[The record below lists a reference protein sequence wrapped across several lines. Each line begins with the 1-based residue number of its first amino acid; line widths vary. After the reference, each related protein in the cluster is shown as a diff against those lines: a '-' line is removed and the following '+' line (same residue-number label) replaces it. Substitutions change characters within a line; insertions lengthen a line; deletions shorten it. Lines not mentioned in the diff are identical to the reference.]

1 MMENNLT
8 IEDVE
13 VLLVGIRKALSS
25 DENPP
30 IKEILNNTSIL

>member
-13 VLLVGIRKALSS
+13 VLLVAIRKTLSS

-30 IKEILNNTSIL
+30 IKEILDTSIL

>member
-13 VLLVGIRKALSS
+13 VLLVAIRKTLSS